1 MSRKQ
6 IFATDLAKIQAQIE
20 AGGYVLT
27 MEDGFQCLAPNTP
40 EHLASAYASL
50 MQYGYANGLAA

>member
-6 IFATDLAKIQAQIE
+6 IFAADLAKVQERIE

-40 EHLASAYASL
+40 EDLASAYNRL
-50 MQYGYANGLAA
+50 MQFGYANGLAA